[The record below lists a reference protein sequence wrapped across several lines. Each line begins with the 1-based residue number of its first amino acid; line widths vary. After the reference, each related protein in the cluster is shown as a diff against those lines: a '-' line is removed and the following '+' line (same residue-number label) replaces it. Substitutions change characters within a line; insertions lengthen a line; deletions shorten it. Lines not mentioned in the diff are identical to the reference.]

1 MPWNQRPPL
10 SSNTETGGS
19 AHAPPALAGFELDMD
34 RLNEEQEKDE
44 PLQANPLNPPI
55 IDADQALGGR
65 TPVHGMFKGLA
76 NRNKDANTATKS
88 DDEEAEP
95 QSQELIAKST
105 EFEYWVAED
114 ILPPSPLEDIPEEE
128 SAMLLHD
135 EIGMLDEVEDGVST
149 IGFDES
155 PVHSTKPVER
165 ESLTNQAVLS
175 VLADLL
181 STGSQTSN
189 AHHEGLLAF
198 LQSRI
203 RERTGP
209 NESYA
214 LNKHLLGSLNSN
226 ESYVVALA
234 HERAYSPSD
243 VDMLTHM
250 NIKRARLSQ
259 ISNRLLK
266 HGILQ
271 ARQVGRARKYSL
283 TQAARAQLMAWG
295 AISGGGAQ

>member
-1 MPWNQRPPL
+1 
-10 SSNTETGGS
+10 
-19 AHAPPALAGFELDMD
+19 
-34 RLNEEQEKDE
+34 
-44 PLQANPLNPPI
+44 
-55 IDADQALGGR
+55 
-65 TPVHGMFKGLA
+65 
-76 NRNKDANTATKS
+76 
-88 DDEEAEP
+88 
-95 QSQELIAKST
+95 
-105 EFEYWVAED
+105 
-114 ILPPSPLEDIPEEE
+114 
-128 SAMLLHD
+128 MLLHD
-135 EIGMLDEVEDGVST
+135 EIGMLDEVEEEVST
-149 IGFDES
+149 AGFNET
-155 PVHSTKPVER
+155 PVHSMKPAGAEP
-165 ESLTNQAVLS
+165 LTNQAVLS

-181 STGSQTSN
+181 ITGSPTSN

-214 LNKHLLGSLNSN
+214 LNKHLLSSLNSN

-271 ARQVGRARKYSL
+271 ARQVGRSRKYSL

-295 AISGGGAQ
+295 AISGGDAQ